1 MQASAKKFEEVSIHE
16 AAYQGDFE
24 TVKKKLDDDP
34 SLILQPDNVSSTIKF
49 QIKDI

>member
-1 MQASAKKFEEVSIHE
+1 MTEFEKISVFE

-34 SLILQPDNVSSTIKF
+34 TLLFITDDVSFNTVQES
-49 QIKDI
+49 